1 MNVLMGSIYPI
12 ISKRLTTMKKLLLFL
27 TVVLS
32 SALIGY
38 SQTDSTI
45 LHYKYIEDKDMI
57 NICELSD
64 IQIQK
69 IYCEDTLLKG
79 KVFNF
84 IIKEFKK
91 TSIATH
97 TFSNSSLVFLPS
109 KKVNPGNC
117 KQSHY
122 LRPILYLIPRLSM

>member
-1 MNVLMGSIYPI
+1 MPI
-12 ISKRLTTMKKLLLFL
+12 PIKPVHSLDLHAELFDGPSMEGL
-27 TVVLS
+27 
-32 SALIGY
+32 G
-38 SQTDSTI
+38 
-45 LHYKYIEDKDMI
+45 
-57 NICELSD
+57 LSD